1 MEQNFYGRKSDQE
14 NNENT
19 TYSYSYVNPKPGQ
32 ENPNETTGYQC
43 GNSNGYQNS
52 YQNGYQSEYQNG
64 YQGNYYHSAGNGY
77 QNQQPPKQ
85 KKQLTGF
92 PKTLAKV
99 VAAGLVFGLV
109 SSAVFVGVTKV
120 SGVNL
125 GSSSVVSYKSSEVS
139 SNANKLSGAKDV
151 SGIVEAAM
159 PSIVAI
165 TNTAQTEVQ
174 SFFGSQTQQVQ
185 SAGSGIIIGKD
196 QENIYLVTNNHVVE
210 GSIELKVTFADKET
224 VKATVKGNDPG
235 SDLAVIT
242 VKLSDMKKS
251 TMEAI
256 KVAVIGDSDK
266 CKVGE
271 SVIAIGN
278 ALGYGQ
284 SVTTGVVSAM
294 DRSVTV
300 ENISN
305 TLMQTDAAINPG
317 NSGGALLNSKG
328 EVIGIN
334 SAKYSDTEVEG
345 IGYAIPISDAQPII
359 EAIIT
364 RETVEE
370 SEKGYLGIYGSDITE
385 DFSSVYNMPV
395 GVYISELVRGGA
407 AEKAGLVEGDI
418 ITSIEGFEVKTMT
431 ELQSQLQYYKAGKE
445 VEIKAQVKEGGKY
458 VEKTFKVKLQKNNE
472 N

>member
-1 MEQNFYGRKSDQE
+1 MFGGGPSS
-14 NNENT
+14 T
-19 TYSYSYVNPKPGQ
+19 
-32 ENPNETTGYQC
+32 
-43 GNSNGYQNS
+43 
-52 YQNGYQSEYQNG
+52 SE
-64 YQGNYYHSAGNGY
+64 A
-77 QNQQPPKQ
+77 
-85 KKQLTGF
+85 
-92 PKTLAKV
+92 
-99 VAAGLVFGLV
+99 
-109 SSAVFVGVTKV
+109 
-120 SGVNL
+120 
-125 GSSSVVSYKSSEVS
+125 
-139 SNANKLSGAKDV
+139 
-151 SGIVEAAM
+151 
-159 PSIVAI
+159 
-165 TNTAQTEVQ
+165 TA
-174 SFFGSQTQQVQ
+174 S
-185 SAGSGIIIGKD
+185 GSGIIISEDGY
-196 QENIYLVTNNHVVE
+196 IVTNNHVVE

-235 SDLAVIT
+235 TDLAVIT